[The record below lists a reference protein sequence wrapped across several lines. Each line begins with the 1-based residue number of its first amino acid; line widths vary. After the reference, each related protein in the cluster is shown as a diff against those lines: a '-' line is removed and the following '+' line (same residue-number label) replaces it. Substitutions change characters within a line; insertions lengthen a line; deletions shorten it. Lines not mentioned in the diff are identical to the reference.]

1 MIRTHWRSTT
11 IRALLCLAGLGIV
24 VAMLVADHFWG
35 ATGLFV
41 GRRVFR
47 YLVAAGAAAG
57 IAVLMTGV
65 LLSPV
70 WRSMNRTALRWA
82 AALGILTWFLL
93 MSLAG
98 TASTA
103 TWFLLAY
110 VAAICV
116 LLPLR
121 FGMPTLA
128 GVLAIQWLA
137 SWINAAKVDL
147 TGLPL
152 TMLDI
157 QIAAGDPAGL
167 WEALA
172 LPHWTRYVAIAGVAV
187 VLAWWA
193 YAAGAATLSVLSRAL
208 QRRLD
213 HDAFARL
220 AAVVLLG
227 ALTFASIE
235 DLFAEIHAFPDAW
248 DPEYVAKL
256 VKRVGVLPFLAYA
269 YHIES
274 TGTGDIYRQDIGAEP
289 LSREEVRDAASRYVA
304 FEGASRAPRD
314 GPLPNIVVVLA
325 ESTFD
330 PGRTFRLEGEWN
342 RELFTSGSRTA
353 ALGPLKVNA
362 VGGGTWITEFETIVG
377 LDSRLFGYSGYYT
390 HASVAPFV
398 ERSIATYLRDRGYR
412 SWAFFPHEGD
422 FYNGRRAYASYG
434 FDVVRDSTDLSGSPT
449 RWLRT
454 DPEIV
459 ASVEAE
465 LGVEHEAPFFAYV
478 ILLQNHAP
486 HKCKVPDARS
496 FKARFT
502 DVDDFG
508 PNCALHEYLRRLD
521 STTTAVRSLEAYL
534 SALEARTGRPFVM
547 LVFGD
552 HQPHTFTST
561 GGFHDNYAPMRRID
575 DVRTTFFHFL
585 SSRPGRLS
593 CCEVA
598 PPATLLPTLLSSF
611 VAEGPDD
618 LFLGENLWLFS
629 HCGSDAVRRDFGSGA
644 YGVTLGPAE
653 APDDACTA
661 AYWRT
666 VATYRAG
673 GAVRL
678 RAD

>member
-1 MIRTHWRSTT
+1 MIRAHWRSTST
-11 IRALLCLAGLGIV
+11 SLLLCLAGLGIV
-24 VAMLVADHFWG
+24 VAMLAADHFWG
-35 ATGLFV
+35 ATELFV
-41 GRRVFR
+41 GGRRRFR
-47 YLVAAGAAAG
+47 YFIAAGTATGVAL
-57 IAVLMTGV
+57 LMAGV
-65 LLSPV
+65 LLSPA
-70 WRSMNRTALRWA
+70 WRSVNSTALRWA

-93 MSLAG
+93 MALAG
-98 TASTA
+98 TALSP

-121 FGMPTLA
+121 FGIPTLA
-128 GVLAIQWLA
+128 GVLAVQWLA
-137 SWINAAKVDL
+137 SWINAVKVDL

-157 QIAAGDPAGL
+157 KIAVGNSAGL
-167 WEALA
+167 WEALS
-172 LPHWTRYVAIAGVAV
+172 LPHWTRHVAIGGVAI

-193 YAAGAATLSVLSRAL
+193 YAAGAAALSVLSRAL
-208 QRRLD
+208 RRRLG

-227 ALTFASIE
+227 TLTFAFIE
-235 DLFAEIHAFPDAW
+235 NLFAEIRAFPDAW

-256 VKRVGVLPFLAYA
+256 VKRVGVLPFVAYA
-269 YHIES
+269 YRIES
-274 TGTGDIYRQDIGAEP
+274 TGTGDIYRKDIEAEP
-289 LSREEVRDAASRYVA
+289 LSREEMRDAASRYVA
-304 FEGASRAPRD
+304 FEDASKAPRD
-314 GPLPNIVVVLA
+314 GLLPNLVVVLA

-330 PGRTFRLEGEWN
+330 PGRTFRLQGEWN
-342 RELFTSGSRTA
+342 SELFTPGSRTA

-390 HASVAPFV
+390 HASVAPFI
-398 ERSIATYLRDRGYR
+398 ERSIATYLHERGY
-412 SWAFFPHEGD
+412 SNWAFFPHEGK
-422 FYNGRRAYASYG
+422 FYNGRRAYVSYG
-434 FDVVRDSTDLSGSPT
+434 FDVVRDSADLAGKPGG
-449 RWLRT
+449 WLRT
-454 DPEIV
+454 DPEIA
-459 ASVEAE
+459 ASVEAL
-465 LGVEHEAPFFAYV
+465 LGTEPEAPFFAYV
-478 ILLQNHAP
+478 ILLQNHGP
-486 HKCKVPDARS
+486 HKCNVPDAGS

-552 HQPHTFTST
+552 HLPHTFTST
-561 GGFHDNYAPMRRID
+561 GGFHYDYAPMLRID
-575 DVRTTFFHFL
+575 NLRTTFFHFL
-585 SSRPGRLS
+585 SSRPGRLN

-611 VAEGPDD
+611 VAKGPDD

-629 HCGSDAVRRDFGSGA
+629 HCGSDAVRRHFGPGV
-644 YGVTLGPAE
+644 YGVTLGA
-653 APDDACTA
+653 AKTPDDACTA

-673 GAVRL
+673 GTVRL
-678 RAD
+678 R